1 MHQHL
6 AIGFNRSLKYIW
18 ILVVVGGGGLV
29 GLFHSSAALGGQAS
43 LSWNPSSD
51 QTVTGYYLYF
61 GTAPRG
67 YSNRLNVGRSTS
79 YTATNLT
86 NGARYYFAVTAYN
99 ASGQESSFSNEAS
112 ALIPLPTGTPTA
124 GFLASATSGVAPVSV
139 SFSNSSTGTISSYS
153 WSFGDGTTSADRDPT
168 HVYSVPG
175 TYAVSLTVTGPGGSN
190 TMARTGFIVVSGLA
204 SSIVA
209 NLSATRQAGPAPL
222 SVGFTDGSTG
232 TISGYRWD
240 FGDGSSSTLKNPS
253 HTYASPGVYSVTLT
267 VTGSGGTKS
276 VTKSGYIKVGMDND
290 LVIDF
295 GASYGLWQ
303 WLNNTTWSQI
313 HSVNAKRIVIADIDH
328 NGQPDEVIDF
338 GSQYGI
344 WIRMNNANWVPLHGV
359 SANWIAKGD
368 FDNNGQDDLVVDFGA
383 SYGIWIYYNGSSW
396 TQIQGASGK
405 QALSADVDHNGREDI
420 VIDFGGTLG
429 VWAYLNGASWKQIDA
444 RSPAWMIKADLDNN
458 GQDDLVMSFGA
469 GTGAAQA
476 YPGKG
481 IWAYLNGSTWR
492 QIDARAIAS
501 TRAVAIDIDHN
512 GDEDLAV
519 DYGSNGLWLY
529 KNGTTWTKLH
539 SVSAKHLANADLDS
553 NQQHDLVADFG
564 AQYGVFVLMN
574 GQTWKQL
581 HSITSS
587 SIAPGQVDAQ

>member
-1 MHQHL
+1 MVL
-6 AIGFNRSLKYIW
+6 SGAT
-18 ILVVVGGGGLV
+18 V
-29 GLFHSSAALGGQAS
+29 GLQRVVSRAFLGLAVLLVCCLMVPDNAIAGQAALTWNAS
-43 LSWNPSSD
+43 TDPS
-51 QTVTGYYLYF
+51 VAGYNIYF
-61 GTAPRG
+61 GNASRS
-67 YSNRLNVGRSTS
+67 YSGKLNAGKSTS
-79 YTATNLT
+79 YMVPNLT
-86 NGARYYFAVTAYN
+86 GGATYYFAVTAYN
-99 ASGQESSFSNEAS
+99 SAGIESSFSNEAS
-112 ALIPLPTGTPTA
+112 VIIPLPVGAPVA
-124 GFLASATSGVAPVSV
+124 GFSSPITSGTAPLVV
-139 SFSNSSTGTISSYS
+139 SFTNSSSGSISTYS
-153 WSFGDGTTSADRDPT
+153 WNFGDGSTSGLQNPSHTYA
-168 HVYSVPG
+168 SPG
-175 TYAVSLTVTGPGGSN
+175 TYTVSLTVGGSGGTN
-190 TMARTGFIVVSGLA
+190 TLTRTGYIVVAAPSA
-204 SSIVA
+204 NVAANFSS
-209 NLSATRQAGPAPL
+209 TRQAGPAPL

-253 HTYASPGVYSVTLT
+253 HTYTSPGVYSVTLT

-313 HSVNAKRIVIADIDH
+313 HSVNAKHIVIADIDH

-405 QALSADVDHNGREDI
+405 LALSADVDHNGREDI

-429 VWAYLNGASWKQIDA
+429 VWAYLNGTSWKQIDA

-492 QIDARAIAS
+492 QIDARTIAS
-501 TRAVAIDIDHN
+501 ARAVAIDIDHN
-512 GDEDLAV
+512 GDEDLAI
-519 DYGSNGLWLY
+519 DFGSNGLWLY

-564 AQYGVFVLMN
+564 TQYGVFVLMN

>member
-1 MHQHL
+1 MF
-6 AIGFNRSLKYIW
+6 A
-18 ILVVVGGGGLV
+18 
-29 GLFHSSAALGGQAS
+29 SSALIPVDAIAGQAALAWS
-43 LSWNPSSD
+43 ASPDSS
-51 QTVTGYYLYF
+51 VTGYNIYF
-61 GTAPRG
+61 GSASHIYTGKVSAG
-67 YSNRLNVGRSTS
+67 KATS
-79 YTATNLT
+79 YTVSNLT
-86 NGARYYFAVTAYN
+86 AGATYYFAVTAYN
-99 ASGQESSFSNEAS
+99 SSGMESGFSNEAS
-112 ALIPLPTGTPTA
+112 ATIPLPSGAPVA
-124 GFLASATSGVAPVSV
+124 GFSSSAASGVAPLAV
-139 SFSNSSTGTISSYS
+139 SFSNTSTGNISTYA
-153 WSFGDGTTSADRDPT
+153 WNFGDGATSSLPNPSHSYVT
-168 HVYSVPG
+168 PG
-175 TYAVSLTVTGPGGSN
+175 TYTVSLTVSGSGGTN
-190 TMARTGFIVVSGLA
+190 TLTRTGYIGVSSSA
-204 SSIVA
+204 SSTAV
-209 NLSATRQAGPAPL
+209 SFSSTRQAGPAPL

-232 TISGYRWD
+232 TISSYTWN
-240 FGDGSSSTLKNPS
+240 FGDGSSSTLKNPT

-267 VTGSGGTKS
+267 VSGSGGTKS

-295 GASYGLWQ
+295 GAQYGVWQ
-303 WLNNTTWSQI
+303 WLNNTAWSQL
-313 HSVNAKRIVIADIDH
+313 HSVTTKRIVIADIDH
-328 NGQPDEVIDF
+328 NGQPDEVVDF
-338 GSQYGI
+338 GAKYGI
-344 WIRMNNANWVPLHGV
+344 WIRLNNANWVPLHSLGA
-359 SANWIAKGD
+359 SWIAKGD

-383 SYGIWIYYNGSSW
+383 GYGIWIYYNGSTW
-396 TQIQGASGK
+396 TNLHGSSAK
-405 QALSADVDHNGREDI
+405 QAVAADVDHNGRDDI
-420 VIDFGGTLG
+420 VIDFGSTFG
-429 VWAYLNGASWKQIDA
+429 VWAYLNGTSWKQIDA

>member
-1 MHQHL
+1 MFDL
-6 AIGFNRSLKYIW
+6 TTKLKSAVELVCAILMT
-18 ILVVVGGGGLV
+18 
-29 GLFHSSAALGGQAS
+29 LFAYPAFAGQAS
-43 LSWNPSSD
+43 LAWNASAS
-51 QTVTGYYLYF
+51 TGVTGYKVHY
-61 GTAPRG
+61 GTASG
-67 YSNRLNVGRSTS
+67 SYGTHLDVGNTLST
-79 YTATNLT
+79 TIPNLT
-86 NGARYYFAVTAYN
+86 SGATYYFAVTAYN
-99 ASGQESSFSNEAS
+99 AAGESSYSNEAS
-112 ALIPLPTGTPTA
+112 ATIPVA
-124 GFLASATSGVAPVSV
+124 APVAAFNASTL
-139 SFSNSSTGTISSYS
+139 SGPAPLATTFSSTSTGSISSTS
-153 WSFGDGTTSADRDPT
+153 WNFGDGTTGTGA
-168 HVYSVPG
+168 SVSK
-175 TYAVSLTVTGPGGSN
+175 TYNTAGSYTVTLTVTGSGGTNS
-190 TMARTGFIVVSGLA
+190 TTRTVTVSSPVVGTTADFA
-204 SSIVA
+204 S
-209 NLSATRQAGPAPL
+209 TRQAGPAPL
-222 SVGFTDGSTG
+222 SVGFADGSTG
-232 TISGYRWD
+232 SISSYTWD
-240 FGDGSSSTLKNPS
+240 FGDGSGSTLKNPS

-267 VTGSGGTKS
+267 VAGSGGTKS
-276 VTKSGYIKVGMDND
+276 VTKNGYIKVGMDND

-338 GSQYGI
+338 GPQYGI
-344 WIRMNNANWVPLHGV
+344 WVRMNNANWVALPGV

-429 VWAYLNGASWKQIDA
+429 VWAYLNGTSWKQIDA
-444 RSPAWMIKADLDNN
+444 RSPTWMIKADLDNN

-512 GDEDLAV
+512 GEEDLAV

-529 KNGTTWTKLH
+529 KNATTWTKLH

-564 AQYGVFVLMN
+564 AQYGVFAYMN
-574 GQTWKQL
+574 GVGWNQI
-581 HSITSS
+581 HSVTSTG
-587 SIAPGQVDAQ
+587 IAAGQVDAR